1 MEITSLNNN
10 KVKYWKKLE
19 DKKFRDS
26 ENKFMV
32 EGDHLVNE
40 ALKNNLLLE
49 VITILDADYPV
60 DTYRVTNDIMKKI
73 SNQKSTPN
81 VIGICQ
87 KIKEKEITG
96 NVLILDEIQDPGN
109 LGTIIRSSVAFEFET
124 IILVNNC
131 VDLYNE
137 KVIRASEGMIF
148 NSNVIRSDV
157 NSILEKLKLNDYV
170 IYGTSLNNGISPK
183 NIAKNEKIAIIIG
196 NEGKG
201 MSEKCARLCD
211 KFVTLKMNNLCES
224 LNAGVAASLIMYEIY
239 DNKE

>member
-1 MEITSLNNN
+1 MEITSLNNS

-26 ENKFMV
+26 ENKFMI

-49 VITILDADYPV
+49 VITTLDADYPV
-60 DTYRVTNDIMKKI
+60 DTYHVTNDIMKKI
-73 SNQKSTPN
+73 SNQKSAPN
-81 VIGICQ
+81 IIGICQ
-87 KIKEKEITG
+87 KIKEKDISG

-148 NSNVIRSDV
+148 NSNVVRSEV
-157 NSILEKLKLNDYV
+157 NSVLAKLKQNDYV

-183 NIAKNEKIAIIIG
+183 NIAKNEKVAIIIG

-201 MSEKCARLCD
+201 MSEKCQNLCD
-211 KFVTLKMNNLCES
+211 KFITLKMNNLCES